1 MAGQIQQNLVT
12 QSMSAL
18 GSGLGQY
25 QNNIAALPNL
35 NIYRYEKIFKL
46 YQTDNNQYFYNIIQ
60 SVFLPDELDKRA
72 LFYIT
77 VQKQQPWTTIS
88 YNVYKTIE
96 LWWLILLTN
105 KIYNPF
111 ELPLAGTVLSVI
123 KPEYIPDILREI
135 NAKLQ

>member
-1 MAGQIQQNLVT
+1 MAGQIQQSVAM
-12 QSMSAL
+12 QSISAS

-25 QNNIAALPNL
+25 QNNISALPNL

-72 LFYIT
+72 LFYVT

-88 YNVYKTIE
+88 YNVYRTIE

-111 ELPLAGTVLSVI
+111 ELPPTGTVLSII

-135 NAKLQ
+135 NSKLQ

>member
-1 MAGQIQQNLVT
+1 MAGQLQQNTTT
-12 QSMSAL
+12 QPASA
-18 GSGLGQY
+18 LGQY
-25 QNNIAALPNL
+25 QNNITALPNL

-60 SVFLPDELDKRA
+60 SIFLPDKLDKRA

-77 VQKQQPWTTIS
+77 VQQQQPWTTIS

-111 ELPLAGTVLSVI
+111 ELPSVGTVIAVI
-123 KPEYIPDILREI
+123 KPEYIPDILKEI

>member
-1 MAGQIQQNLVT
+1 MAGQSPLITVT
-12 QSMSAL
+12 QPASAI
-18 GSGLGQY
+18 GQY
-25 QNNIAALPNL
+25 QNNISTLPNL

-46 YQTDNNQYFYNIIQ
+46 YQTGNNQYFYNLIQ
-60 SVFLPDELDKRA
+60 SIFLPDQLDKRA

-77 VQKQQPWTTIS
+77 VQQQQPWTTIS

-105 KIYNPF
+105 KLYNPF
-111 ELPLAGTVLSVI
+111 ELPATGTVLAVI
-123 KPEYIPDILREI
+123 KPQYIPDILKEI

>member
-1 MAGQIQQNLVT
+1 MAGQLQQNTTT
-12 QSMSAL
+12 QPASA
-18 GSGLGQY
+18 LGQY

-60 SVFLPDELDKRA
+60 SIFLPDKLDKRA

-77 VQKQQPWTTIS
+77 IQQQQPWTTIS

-111 ELPLAGTVLSVI
+111 KLPQVGTVVAVI
-123 KPEYIPDILREI
+123 KPEYIPDILKEI